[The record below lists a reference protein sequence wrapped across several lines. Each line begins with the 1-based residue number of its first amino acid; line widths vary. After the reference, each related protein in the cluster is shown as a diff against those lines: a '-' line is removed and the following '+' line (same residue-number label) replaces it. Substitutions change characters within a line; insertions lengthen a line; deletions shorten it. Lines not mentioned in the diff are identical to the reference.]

1 MIAFV
6 DAVLGYFDL
15 FIVKQFELQKKIH
28 LNFRG
33 QFFFYYSCT

>member
-15 FIVKQFELQKKIH
+15 FIVKQFELQKK
-28 LNFRG
+28 NSFE
-33 QFFFYYSCT
+33 F